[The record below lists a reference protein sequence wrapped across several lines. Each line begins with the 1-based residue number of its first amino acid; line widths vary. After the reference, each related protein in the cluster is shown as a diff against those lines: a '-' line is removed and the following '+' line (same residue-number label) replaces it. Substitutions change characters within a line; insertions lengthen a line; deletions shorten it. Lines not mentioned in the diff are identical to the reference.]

1 MAHDLTDL
9 ICMDTTDS
17 GKGSPTVP
25 GASLVRGVWMRRRN
39 WPAILVQLT
48 RWLGIVLVAAGFGVV
63 GLGWDAMARVSCV
76 DCQLPYLL
84 SAGATGI
91 GLVVLGVGL
100 LVIAQ
105 LRAERLRLADH
116 LERLLASMGTTFES
130 SDTSD
135 ATADARIDAGVGP
148 SGRHEG

>member
-1 MAHDLTDL
+1 
-9 ICMDTTDS
+9 
-17 GKGSPTVP
+17 
-25 GASLVRGVWMRRRN
+25 MRRLS
-39 WPAILVQLT
+39 WPAILIQLT
-48 RWLGIVLVAAGFGVV
+48 RWLGIVFVAAGFGVV
-63 GLGWDAMARVSCV
+63 GLGWDGMARVTCV

-105 LRAERLRLADH
+105 LRAERLRLTDH
-116 LERLLASMGTTFES
+116 LERLLASMRTTFES
-130 SDTSD
+130 SDSSA
-135 ATADARIDAGVGP
+135 ATEDGKIAGVGP

>member
-1 MAHDLTDL
+1 
-9 ICMDTTDS
+9 MDTTVS
-17 GKGSPTVP
+17 GKGCPTVR
-25 GASLVRGVWMRRRN
+25 GAALLRGVWMRRRN
-39 WPAILVQLT
+39 WPAILIQLT
-48 RWLGIVLVAAGFGVV
+48 RWLGIVFVAAGFGVV
-63 GLGWDAMARVSCV
+63 GLGWGGMARLSCV

-116 LERLLASMGTTFES
+116 LERLVASMGTTFES
-130 SDTSD
+130 SDSSN
-135 ATADARIDAGVGP
+135 ATADTRIDAGAGP
-148 SGRHEG
+148 SERHEG